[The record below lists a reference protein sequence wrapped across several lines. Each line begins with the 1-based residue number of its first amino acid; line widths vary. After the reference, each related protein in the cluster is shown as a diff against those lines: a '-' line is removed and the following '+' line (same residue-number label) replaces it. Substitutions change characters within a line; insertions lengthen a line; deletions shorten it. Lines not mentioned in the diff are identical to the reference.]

1 MLKYSNGNLLFL
13 IYCMKQIVGLLL
25 ISSLCFSCHFKEE
38 SIVVLIRI
46 NNSNIKK
53 LYLTDAY
60 KWDVFLDSASGGPDY
75 EFNISKKKLPNSLV
89 SICYLNNKNEIKQ
102 LQFDNRILSPD
113 STKYLITAFIPDRD
127 TIEIYGDLKKS
138 RYYLIQAGEETQS
151 LYATQMMNF
160 GFLDADVAKR
170 TSELRNFI
178 DVIKKYPESNYLLSQ
193 IYENRT
199 TIKKKELAL
208 LLENFKPIAL
218 RNGIGKQ
225 VKDYMEKK
233 SETTV
238 LSTMILENEGGRPI
252 SILNSTAKLNMVILW
267 ASWCGPCRREIPEI
281 KVLQKKYKDKGL
293 SIVSISTDDSKGKW
307 QQALSMEKMPWRQ
320 LIVPQNLKQQFTTI
334 YEVSSIPDV
343 IFIGP
348 KGNVI
353 ERFIGYKE
361 GRSKEYETVINN
373 ILK

>member
-1 MLKYSNGNLLFL
+1 
-13 IYCMKQIVGLLL
+13 MKQIVGLLL
-25 ISSLCFSCHFKEE
+25 ISSLFLSCHSIEE
-38 SIVVLIRI
+38 SIVILIKI

-75 EFNISKKKLPNSLV
+75 EFNISRKKFPNSLA
-89 SICYLNNKNEIKQ
+89 SIAYLNNKNKIKQ
-102 LQFDNRILSPD
+102 LEFDNRILSPD

-127 TIEIYGDLKKS
+127 TIKIYGDLKKNK
-138 RYYLIQAGEETQS
+138 YYLIQAGEETQS

-160 GFLDADVAKR
+160 GSLDANIDKR
-170 TSELRNFI
+170 TGQLENFI
-178 DVIKKYPESNYLLSQ
+178 DVIKKYPGSNYLLSQ
-193 IYENRT
+193 IYENKT

-208 LLENFKPIAL
+208 LLENFKPTAL

-225 VKDYMEKK
+225 LKDYMEKK

-238 LSTMILENEGGRPI
+238 LPTMILQDETGRPVTI
-252 SILNSTAKLNMVILW
+252 FDSTAKLNMIILW

-281 KVLQKKYKDKGL
+281 KALQNKYKDKGL
-293 SIVSISTDDSKGKW
+293 SIVSISTDDSQEKW
-307 QQALSMEKMPWRQ
+307 QQALSIEKMSWRQ
-320 LIVPQNLKQQFTTI
+320 LIVPQNLKQEFNTI
-334 YEVSSIPDV
+334 YEVSSLPDV
-343 IFIGP
+343 IFISP

-353 ERFIGYKE
+353 ERFIGYIE
-361 GRSKEYETVINN
+361 GQHKEYETVINN